1 MKYLLKFLALIVTLN
16 LLSSCVKFEEGLGG
30 LRPAGEL
37 TFQA

>member
-1 MKYLLKFLALIVTLN
+1 MKYLLKFLTLAVILN
-16 LLSSCVKFEEGLGG
+16 VLSSCVKFEEGLGG